1 MKSCTKV
8 KECPKTVLKEFTL
21 KLWDTLGYSGFW
33 SKNKNSIFTIWWTLN
48 HYDLETNMLSPR
60 CYGNASTRKRL
71 NAEMPQKPVLRN
83 FRSFWEIPQNWKG
96 ISEYFWGVFYK
107 YFRFFWGVSVFF
119 EAFPF
124 FEKNLKLY
132 FVEAFPPFLRRFR
145 FFWGVSAFWKKFL
158 NFILLRRFLFF
169 WGVSVFFWGVSV
181 FLKNF

>member
-1 MKSCTKV
+1 MSFGPPHPLINFVLGWALRLGQARGPSAAARIGQGAGRCGHKINYIHVLLMKSCTKV

-60 CYGNASTRKRL
+60 CHGNASTRKRF

-96 ISEYFWGVFYK
+96 ISEYFWGV
-107 YFRFFWGVSVFF
+107 S
-119 EAFPF
+119 
-124 FEKNLKLY
+124 
-132 FVEAFPPFLRRFR
+132 
-145 FFWGVSAFWKKFL
+145 
-158 NFILLRRFLFF
+158 
-169 WGVSVFFWGVSV
+169 
-181 FLKNF
+181 